1 VNLEA
6 IFGKILK
13 SARIKKNLSQE
24 ELAFQSDLDR
34 TYISM
39 LERGIHQPTLET
51 IFKLSSALKISP
63 SSLVKLVESEFN
75 TLDKK

>member
-1 VNLEA
+1 LNLEA
-6 IFGKILK
+6 IFGKVLK
-13 SARIKKNLSQE
+13 SIRIKKKISQE

-51 IFKLSSALKISP
+51 IFKLSFALKISP
-63 SSLVKLVESEFN
+63 SSLMKLVENEYTN
-75 TLDKK
+75 D